1 MAMNSIT
8 SCCIF
13 FPNFLSHAE
22 HTHSGITHYRKFPK
36 GTIQWKISMG
46 KTQIRDRE
54 IKIAEPFASQ
64 SILDSKGITEANADI
79 DSESPPVPAQDV
91 DNRMEQVT
99 DLKETCLSSQGVST
113 ENRNLNN
120 TVVITSLDA
129 NNGVSNATHNS
140 KNMKRIWKFY
150 ESQTT
155 PTERKC
161 YEK

>member
-46 KTQIRDRE
+46 KAQIRDIE
-54 IKIAEPFASQ
+54 IKIAEPFASR

-79 DSESPPVPAQDV
+79 DSESPPVPAQDA
-91 DNRMEQVT
+91 DNTMEQVT
-99 DLKETCLSSQGVST
+99 DLKETCLSSQGVAT
-113 ENRNLNN
+113 VDPDLNEIA
-120 TVVITSLDA
+120 VIASKTAERDI
-129 NNGVSNATHNS
+129 VS
-140 KNMKRIWKFY
+140 
-150 ESQTT
+150 
-155 PTERKC
+155 
-161 YEK
+161 